1 MPFALKTL
9 TWTAK
14 PVTLGEAKRI
24 AERDHYR
31 CQYCGLDGN
40 ASFENSL
47 QIGVDFVMPRARRG
61 PKQPKN
67 LVACCRSCNFLKGRH
82 VFHDFESAKEYVLKR
97 RAQLRQAWET
107 RVAEQKKTSGQTSAR
122 AS

>member
-1 MPFALKTL
+1 MPFVLRTL

-14 PVTLGEAKRI
+14 PLTLAEARRI

-47 QIGVDFVMPRARRG
+47 QIGVDFIMPRAHLGR
-61 PKQPKN
+61 KHAKN
-67 LVACCRSCNFLKGRH
+67 LVACCRSCNLLKGRRI
-82 VFHDFESAKEYVLKR
+82 FPDFEAAKEFVLKR
-97 RAQLRQAWET
+97 REQLRQAWEA
-107 RVAEQKKTSGQTSAR
+107 RVAEQKKASAR

>member
-40 ASFENSL
+40 ESFENSL
-47 QIGVDFVMPRARRG
+47 QIGVDFVMPRARLGR
-61 PKQPKN
+61 KHAKN
-67 LVACCRSCNFLKGRH
+67 LVACCRSCNLLKGRRM
-82 VFHDFESAKEYVLKR
+82 FHDFAAAKEFVLKR
-97 RAQLRQAWET
+97 REKLRQAWEI
-107 RVAEQKKTSGQTSAR
+107 RVAESKKSSAR
-122 AS
+122 AG